1 MIPFISLIKLK
12 YESLY
17 WNSVHKKRSWRL
29 CFKRTGG
36 IVLWVK
42 ADLIKVH
49 RITKKQLAH
58 SRTRSEG
65 CEIQPFSW
73 NGSKNTSR
81 ILTQLR
87 LKSNI
92 SPTTAAW
99 TSRNSRHGSRMHGAE
114 SKRSEWRPGLKDA
127 QRSQWI
133 SFQARLYK
141 HQPLPGNIQVRES
154 AIHANVLC
162 IMNNSAICMRV
173 VISSTLVCTHEENDF
188 KSSRLRFIYTQLNGY
203 CRNNTKN

>member
-1 MIPFISLIKLK
+1 MPFISLIGLNTNPYIGIVCIKGA
-12 YESLY
+12 
-17 WNSVHKKRSWRL
+17 VGRL
-29 CFKRTGG
+29 CFKRTVRL
-36 IVLWVK
+36 VLWVK

-49 RITKKQLAH
+49 RTTKKQLAH

-65 CEIQPFSW
+65 CETQPSSW
-73 NGSKNTSR
+73 NGSKNTNR

-133 SFQARLYK
+133 SSQAQLYK
-141 HQPLPGNIQVRES
+141 HQPLPGSIQVRERC
-154 AIHANVLC
+154 NLC
-162 IMNNSAICMRV
+162 QCFV
-173 VISSTLVCTHEENDF
+173 YDD
-188 KSSRLRFIYTQLNGY
+188 
-203 CRNNTKN
+203 